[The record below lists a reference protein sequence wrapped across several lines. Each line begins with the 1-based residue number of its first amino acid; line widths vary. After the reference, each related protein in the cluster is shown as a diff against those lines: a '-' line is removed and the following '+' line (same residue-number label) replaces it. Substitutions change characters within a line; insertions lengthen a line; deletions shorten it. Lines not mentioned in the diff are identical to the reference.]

1 MELPP
6 LNEPEEPDNARFGR
20 WFVALSVVA
29 LLVLAVA
36 LGLHRADRRDT
47 GDGAA
52 PPTPTSRGL
61 PFRRDARAPEGV
73 RIRVE
78 VLNAT
83 KTRGLARRAT
93 QHLRDRGFDVV
104 DVGTSPVQLDTTL
117 VLDRSRR
124 PEWARLVADAL
135 GGGARVVER
144 PDSSRYLDVTVQI
157 GASWRPPAKPFN
169 P

>member
-20 WFVALSVVA
+20 WFVALAVVA
-29 LLVLAVA
+29 LLVLALA
-36 LGLHRADRRDT
+36 LARHRADRRDI
-47 GDGAA
+47 GDEPAA
-52 PPTPTSRGL
+52 TPSRGL
-61 PFRRDARAPEGV
+61 PFRRDSRAPDGV